1 VLRLFQCQVL
11 VLADASPV
19 STDSNT
25 ARAHHTENIV
35 PQALSELDVQRLAW
49 AVKRV
54 RQIVNTMQAQ
64 GAVLWELS
72 PGAKKPADLVPEHR
86 ESSEDQNGVGSE
98 AEDGELL
105 EWVSCWKC
113 CGVVIWCAKSPV
125 PLFYMVTARILLR
138 HTCLALLNFACVADS
153 CCGAWVLTIGA
164 AERLLPV

>member
-1 VLRLFQCQVL
+1 VL
-11 VLADASPV
+11 VLTDASPV
-19 STDSNT
+19 TTDSNT

-35 PQALSELDVQRLAW
+35 PQALSDLDVKRLAW

-72 PGAKKPADLVPEHR
+72 PGSKKPADLVPEHR

-105 EWVSCWKC
+105 EWVSCWQRSGAC
-113 CGVVIWCAKSPV
+113 LCAKRPDDTAF
-125 PLFYMVTARILLR
+125 LFGY
-138 HTCLALLNFACVADS
+138 S
-153 CCGAWVLTIGA
+153 
-164 AERLLPV
+164 

>member
-1 VLRLFQCQVL
+1 VL

-35 PQALSELDVQRLAW
+35 PQALSDLDVKRLAW

-72 PGAKKPADLVPEHR
+72 PGAKKPADVVPENSA
-86 ESSEDQNGVGSE
+86 EGQNGAVSE
-98 AEDGELL
+98 VEDGELF
-105 EWVSCWKC
+105 EWVSVTGCLNL
-113 CGVVIWCAKSPV
+113 AA
-125 PLFYMVTARILLR
+125 LFHCDMRAAHLLR
-138 HTCLALLNFACVADS
+138 FCCVADS
-153 CCGAWVLTIGA
+153 DLMRGC
-164 AERLLPV
+164 